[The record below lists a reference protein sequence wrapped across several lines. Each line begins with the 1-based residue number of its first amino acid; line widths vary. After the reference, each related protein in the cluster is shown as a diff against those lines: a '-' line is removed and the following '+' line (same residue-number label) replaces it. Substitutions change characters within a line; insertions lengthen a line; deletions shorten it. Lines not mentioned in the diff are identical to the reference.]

1 MAIALADRWL
11 PIMEALGVK
20 RPGDIGW
27 IHGANSSQ
35 ALLGALSDPNVQFI
49 EGDISVVGGEIIMAH
64 PPVTESDLR
73 FEKWLDLTIEAGKG
87 AKLDFKSP
95 EAVTHCLNYARQQA
109 LGKIP
114 LCANADILAGPGGD
128 KPVFKPDEFIGL
140 CKRVL
145 PQAFLSLGW
154 TVEEGEL
161 GYTKE
166 TVDEMLNLLVEVEAT
181 VSLCFHAGYLRKS
194 WARLEEIL
202 AETDYTFTIWGRIE
216 DQGLLSWIRANTP
229 PGRCFY
235 DVQWKDGTQI
245 HLTSD

>member
-35 ALLGALSDPNVQFI
+35 ALLGALSDPNVHFI
-49 EGDISVVGGEIIMAH
+49 EGDISVVDGEIIMAH
-64 PPVTESDLR
+64 PPVTESDLG
-73 FEKWLDLTIEAGKG
+73 FENWLDLTIDAGKG

-95 EAVTHCLNYARQQA
+95 EAVTHCLNYARQHA
-109 LGKIP
+109 SGRIP
-114 LCANADILAGPGGD
+114 LCVNADILAGPGGGE
-128 KPVFKPDEFIGL
+128 PVFKPDEFMSL
-140 CKRVL
+140 CNRIL

-166 TVDEMLNLLVEVEAT
+166 MIDEMLNLLVAVEAT
-181 VSLCFHAGYLRKS
+181 VTLCFHAGYLPKA

-202 AETDYTFTIWGRIE
+202 EETDFTFTIWGRIG

-229 PGRCFY
+229 AGRCFY

-245 HLTSD
+245 HLTSH

>member
-11 PIMEALGVK
+11 PIMDALGVK

-35 ALLGALSDPNVQFI
+35 ALLGALSDPNVHFI
-49 EGDISVVGGEIIMAH
+49 EGDISVVGGESIMAH
-64 PPVTESDLR
+64 PPVTESDLG

-95 EAVTHCLNYARQQA
+95 EAVTHCLNYAKQQA

-114 LCANADILAGPGGD
+114 LCINADILAGPGGD

-140 CKRVL
+140 CNRIL

-181 VSLCFHAGYLRKS
+181 VSLCFHAGYLQTAWS
-194 WARLEEIL
+194 RLEEIL
-202 AETDYTFTIWGRIE
+202 AETDYTFTVWGRIE
-216 DQGLLSWIRANTP
+216 DRGLVSWIRANTP

-245 HLTSD
+245 RMTSH